1 MWEALL
7 KSLMGSLVKT
17 MTSLSTIAGKAM
29 GLRLPD
35 SIKKTGI

>member
-1 MWEALL
+1 M

-17 MTSLSTIAGKAM
+17 KTSLSTIAGKVM

-35 SIKKTGI
+35 SITKTGI